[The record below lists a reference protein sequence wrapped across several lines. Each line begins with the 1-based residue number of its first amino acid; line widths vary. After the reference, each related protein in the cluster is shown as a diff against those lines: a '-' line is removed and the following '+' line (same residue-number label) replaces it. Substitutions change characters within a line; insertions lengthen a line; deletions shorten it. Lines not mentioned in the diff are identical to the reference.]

1 MVRCILVPLDGSTLA
16 ERALP
21 YATAL
26 AGASGARLVLV
37 RVAAPGAGPD
47 GVREARAYLAQ
58 VAAGLTS
65 EGRQVE
71 TAAPAGDV
79 VDEICAEARR
89 QNADLL
95 VSATH
100 GRGGLG
106 RWVYGSVAAALLARS
121 QLPVLLVRAW
131 GATPSAARLADHPR
145 LLVPLDGSAFGEE
158 ALPVAESLADALG
171 GELVL
176 LRAVVRPDAPFAPD
190 WIVEPL
196 LRQELDAATVE
207 AESYLRR
214 LAERYA
220 QAGRTVHIDVRVGQP
235 GLEAEADVIDKAGRE
250 HGAALAVMTTHG
262 YTGLRRIVLGSVA
275 DSVVRRSTLPVV
287 LVRPR
292 AVRAGGGR

>member
-1 MVRCILVPLDGSTLA
+1 MVQCILVPLDGSTLA

-65 EGRQVE
+65 AGRPVE
-71 TAAPAGDV
+71 TVAPAGDV

-89 QNADLL
+89 QHADLL

-106 RWVYGSVAAALLARS
+106 RWVYGSVAAALLART

-131 GATPSAARLADHPR
+131 GAAPSAARLADHPR

-196 LRQELDAATVE
+196 LRQELEAATVE
-207 AESYLRR
+207 AERYLQR

-262 YTGLRRIVLGSVA
+262 YTGLRRLVLGSVA